1 MSSRYQKQFSIPE
14 GFPQLLKTFSREVL
28 RCQPPNIYKFGAR
41 YFAQLVEA
49 RQVWHHPHPPEPRGF
64 TRLAASAVLSFVHV
78 IHGVR
83 DEGPLGSLL

>member
-1 MSSRYQKQFSIPE
+1 MSSRYQTQFSIPE

-49 RQVWHHPHPPEPRGF
+49 RQVWEPSAPPG
-64 TRLAASAVLSFVHV
+64 TITAVPLHRFSVHV
-78 IHGVR
+78 PTELVER
-83 DEGPLGSLL
+83 GSKTSSWQRV